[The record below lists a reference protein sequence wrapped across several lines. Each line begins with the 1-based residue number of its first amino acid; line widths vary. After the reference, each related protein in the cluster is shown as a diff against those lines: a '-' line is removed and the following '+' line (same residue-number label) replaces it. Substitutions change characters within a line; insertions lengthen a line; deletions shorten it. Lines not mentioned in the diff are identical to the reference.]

1 MYDGTLGT
9 KGPWQALVTFQQF
22 IILADS
28 DGVVDM
34 TAEAISRRTTLP
46 QEIINIGIAAL
57 EQPDQ
62 ESRSPDEN
70 GCRIVRLNDNRNWG
84 WRVVNYPYYR
94 AIRTAEE
101 RREYHKLYA
110 RKRVRVNKSQQ
121 NQPIEEVNAYAEA
134 EGINKKAWDEFVEHR
149 KDIKMP
155 LSELAAK
162 KNRATLSKYSPEQQQ
177 EIVDTTISNGWRGL
191 FPPKHSGKTN
201 SGKYTGGAIGRAM
214 QAFDDFA
221 KKERD
226 KEASV
231 IPEQPTLPSH

>member
-28 DGVVDM
+28 DGIVDM

-46 QEIINIGIAAL
+46 QDIINIGITSL
-57 EQPDQ
+57 EQPDP

-84 WRVVNYPYYR
+84 WRIVNYPYYR

-110 RKRVRVNKSQQ
+110 RKRIRVNKSQQ
-121 NQPIEEVNAYAEA
+121 NQPIAEAYVYAEA
-134 EGINKKAWDEFVEHR
+134 EGINKQAWDEFVQHR

-155 LSELAAK
+155 LSGLAAK
-162 KNRATLSKYSPEQQQ
+162 KNKATLSKYSPEQQQ
-177 EIVDTTISNGWRGL
+177 EIVDATISNGWRGL
-191 FPPKHSGKTN
+191 FPPKHSVKTN
-201 SGKYTGGAIGRAM
+201 PEKYTSGKIGRAM
-214 QAFDDFA
+214 QAVEDAA
-221 KKERD
+221 K
-226 KEASV
+226 A
-231 IPEQPTLPSH
+231 EQVKSDELQHKPALPSHH